1 MELSITYDQIQSSIS
16 KFSTVKNNL
25 ATEIE
30 NAISAINSYKAN
42 GLSIDTGS
50 YEETLN
56 NITSQLGSEKEQIS
70 LDCARIENY
79 LQKISEKAQE
89 SINKSI
95 SAREAVSTF
104 TASGETVKR
113 A

>member
-1 MELSITYDQIQSSIS
+1 MELSITYDQIQLSIS

-25 ATEIE
+25 TSEIE
-30 NAISAINSYKAN
+30 NAINAINAYKAN
-42 GLSIDTGS
+42 GLSIDAGE
-50 YEETLN
+50 YEESLAR
-56 NITSQLGSEKEQIS
+56 IASSLESEKEQIS
-70 LDCARIENY
+70 SDCTRIENY
-79 LQKISEKAQE
+79 LQRISEKAQE

-104 TASGETVKR
+104 TATGETVKR